1 MGPYHLQVVTKLVPF
16 VTTVVLLT
24 RDSVNVPCDI
34 FQVRFSQGKVFF
46 FFEATTAKYSLMNI
60 TIPSPNAFSGNVHK

>member
-1 MGPYHLQVVTKLVPF
+1 MGPYHLQVVTKFVPF
-16 VTTVVLLT
+16 VTIVVLLT

-34 FQVRFSQGKVFF
+34 FQVRFSQGKV